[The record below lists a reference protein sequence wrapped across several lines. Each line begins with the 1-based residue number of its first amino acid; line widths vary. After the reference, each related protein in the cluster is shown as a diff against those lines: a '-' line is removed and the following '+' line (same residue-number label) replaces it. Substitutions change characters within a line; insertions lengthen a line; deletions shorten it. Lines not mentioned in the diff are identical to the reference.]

1 MRFNILGFDQVK
13 ACKNKLTIDELMI
26 LRHMHDFV
34 SSGRMETIIQE
45 GEMYYWV
52 KYDKFIEDLPILNM
66 KKTRL
71 MEIFNN
77 NLCEKPLDWEDRY
90 NKMSESSKKRA
101 KSFKFVG
108 VLKSFTKKDKEGTYS
123 YFTFTKKFYDMI
135 PDITSNDDE
144 NKKAPSAPTDEALK
158 SNNFQNDLSNNS
170 IPQSKENYTE
180 NDKKNKESN
189 TSEILDIING
199 SCVNI
204 KKVDL
209 GKCEEEF
216 TDIDRLKI
224 ALEICERNNSNG
236 IKALR
241 LAYKNAYDSNNSN
254 SCSKGAGHGVNDN
267 FKKYTPDALE
277 KMLQDS
283 QKGKFTD
290 IDNSIKEFTPNF
302 PM

>member
-1 MRFNILGFDQVK
+1 MRFNILGFDQLK
-13 ACKNKLTIDELMI
+13 ACENKLTIDELMV

-34 SSGRMETIIQE
+34 SSGRMETVMQE
-45 GEMYYWV
+45 GEIYYWI

-77 NLCEKPLDWEDRY
+77 NLCERPLDWEDRY
-90 NKMSESSKKRA
+90 NKLSESSKKRA
-101 KSFKFVG
+101 KSFKFAG
-108 VLKSFTKKDKEGTYS
+108 MLKSFTKKDKDGTYS
-123 YFTFTKKFYDMI
+123 YFTFTKKFYDML
-135 PDITSNDDE
+135 PNITSNDDE
-144 NKKAPSAPTDEALK
+144 NKKAPSTDIDEASK
-158 SNNFQNDLSNNS
+158 SNKIQNDLSTNS
-170 IPQSKENYTE
+170 IPQFEEKYTE
-180 NDKKNKESN
+180 NDKKDKESN
-189 TSEILDIING
+189 PSKILEVIEK

-204 KKVDL
+204 KRVDL
-209 GKCEEEF
+209 NKCEEEF
-216 TDIDRLKI
+216 TDIDRLKV
-224 ALEICERNNSNG
+224 ALDICERNNSNG

-241 LAYKNAYDSNNSN
+241 LAYKNAYNSNNGN
-254 SCSKGAGHGVNDN
+254 SCGKGAGHGVNDN